1 MPDQGGPFTYPP
13 LPPDAD
19 AIRILILS
27 AGDFNDPLECT
38 LTSTAFGE
46 KSAYVALSYTWG
58 FPYPDMS
65 EMHVSP
71 DVAGSTAP
79 LRGISTQNTPY
90 ISNTALLRLN
100 NQLFPVGPNLL
111 LALLHLRSPKYTLP
125 LWVDAICINQAD
137 TEERNRQVSLM
148 SYIYTRAIKVVAWL
162 GTQRYKNMAGLFRIM
177 SLQWKAGHTRHLG
190 ATVAEGGGT
199 RCSPQPTKGTLVRI
213 SESTYWTRLWI
224 VQEVCLPRLLL
235 LAYGSD
241 IWTFETFHQFSFQST
256 VQQSL
261 PQPVLK
267 NIGLMQRLFETRAKR
282 YTDMMTLENLI
293 EGFCSNGCSELKDK
307 VYGLLGCANDIRPSV
322 DRDIGTVKRL
332 QLHDAFS
339 SPQEH
344 PPRSRRTVG
353 SLKIDYSCSFYE
365 LWASVIESMIS
376 QLASIEDATS
386 ALVSCGA
393 QGKTVDDIMREQRRI
408 NIVRVAGIVQNAL
421 GQNIETETGSF
432 NDDAVGYTDTHPIFN
447 HYDEMMK
454 LTVPRVRRTRP

>member
-27 AGDFNDPLECT
+27 AGNFNDPLECM

-46 KSAYVALSYTWG
+46 KPAYVALSYTWG

-100 NQLFPVGPNLL
+100 NQLFPVGPNLLL

-177 SLQWKAGHTRHLG
+177 SLQWKAGHTRHLR
-190 ATVAEGGGT
+190 ATIAEGRET
-199 RCSPQPTKGTLVRI
+199 RCSPQPTKATLIRI
-213 SESTYWTRLWI
+213 SKSTYWTCLWI
-224 VQEVCLPRLLL
+224 VQEVCLP
-235 LAYGSD
+235 
-241 IWTFETFHQFSFQST
+241 
-256 VQQSL
+256 
-261 PQPVLK
+261 
-267 NIGLMQRLFETRAKR
+267 
-282 YTDMMTLENLI
+282 
-293 EGFCSNGCSELKDK
+293 
-307 VYGLLGCANDIRPSV
+307 
-322 DRDIGTVKRL
+322 
-332 QLHDAFS
+332 
-339 SPQEH
+339 
-344 PPRSRRTVG
+344 
-353 SLKIDYSCSFYE
+353 
-365 LWASVIESMIS
+365 
-376 QLASIEDATS
+376 
-386 ALVSCGA
+386 
-393 QGKTVDDIMREQRRI
+393 
-408 NIVRVAGIVQNAL
+408 
-421 GQNIETETGSF
+421 
-432 NDDAVGYTDTHPIFN
+432 
-447 HYDEMMK
+447 
-454 LTVPRVRRTRP
+454 